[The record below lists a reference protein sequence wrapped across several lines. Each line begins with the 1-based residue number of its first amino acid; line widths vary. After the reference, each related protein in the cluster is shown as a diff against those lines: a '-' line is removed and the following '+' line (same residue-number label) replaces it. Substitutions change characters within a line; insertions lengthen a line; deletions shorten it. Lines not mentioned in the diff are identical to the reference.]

1 MRRTAR
7 WAALAAAALA
17 LCCAAGA
24 AQAASAALQYCD
36 RAATASAAQQDAL
49 LRLAA
54 LVRDELDASGARVAL
69 LARSGHDLTRFGQ
82 HYSHAGIGLRAD
94 AAAPW
99 EVRQLYYACD
109 ERRGRLYDQ
118 GLAGFVLGADGAAT
132 SRVAIVLLPDAEAAA
147 LERAARDN
155 ALSLR
160 LVDGAYSANA
170 HAWSLRYQNCNQWVA
185 ELLAVAWAGLADGAD
200 LRERAQRWLAAAGYL
215 PTTLDVG
222 SHALTLAATFVPWL
236 HHDDHPADD
245 LYALRQRISMP
256 ASIEA
261 FVRTRIAPAARRIEL
276 CRAAGRVVVR
286 EGWEPSAAGCV
297 PAAGDRVV
305 ALD

>member
-132 SRVAIVLLPDAEAAA
+132 TKRQRSNARRATTLSRCAWWTAPTAPMPMPGACATRTA
-147 LERAARDN
+147 TSGWPNCSPSRGPAWPTAPTCAS
-155 ALSLR
+155 ALSAGWPPR
-160 LVDGAYSANA
+160 ATCRRRSTSA
-170 HAWSLRYQNCNQWVA
+170 
-185 ELLAVAWAGLADGAD
+185 
-200 LRERAQRWLAAAGYL
+200 
-215 PTTLDVG
+215 
-222 SHALTLAATFVPWL
+222 
-236 HHDDHPADD
+236 
-245 LYALRQRISMP
+245 
-256 ASIEA
+256 
-261 FVRTRIAPAARRIEL
+261 RTH
-276 CRAAGRVVVR
+276 
-286 EGWEPSAAGCV
+286 
-297 PAAGDRVV
+297 
-305 ALD
+305 